1 MEPEVRPM
9 SDEKQGNGLAV
20 SGFVVSL
27 VGAVFGIAVP
37 ILLYFMPLAMGLIG
51 VVLSGIGLARVKG
64 GARSGKGL
72 AIAGIVLGLIA
83 FALGIAGAVALN
95 NVVSGL

>member
-1 MEPEVRPM
+1 M
-9 SDEKQGNGLAV
+9 SLA
-20 SGFVVSL
+20 GT
-27 VGAVFGIAVP
+27 VFGIAGP
-37 ILLYFMPLAMGLIG
+37 IRLYFMPLAMGLIG